1 MSKFAL
7 NIVEE
12 KMLAVDNGKIV
23 FDIDKCQ
30 QCGVCE
36 AVCPTEAISLKLRS
50 DGTDDVV
57 VDQAKCILCRKCVRA
72 CPSNVVNDYTDYF
85 SSFPDKKYFLG
96 YSTDESV
103 RRYSS
108 SGGVCRTLI
117 IEALKGD
124 KVDGVYSLVGT
135 PEYPYAKGR
144 FYTRNSIPEYKEIPN
159 SVYHSVPACR
169 EVAEIQ
175 KCRRLIIVGTA
186 CQLRAL
192 APLVRSRCE
201 ELISVC
207 IFCKQ
212 QKTLDSTR
220 FLAKIM
226 GTEIGDDLNFS
237 ASYRGDG
244 WPGVVKVNG
253 ARLKWARAAQ
263 VPFGRRLFTVPGCDI
278 CGDSFGTLAGA
289 DVTLMD
295 PWNIREDNARGET
308 LVIVHTPAGRDILHG
323 VGNLHL
329 DEITYKE
336 AKKALSL
343 GDVRAKQIV
352 EPYFRGIPCGAEAVK
367 AGKAEERQRGILRG
381 IVDSMPRMPLIFY
394 RVLCKIPD
402 FRNRVLNTF
411 KN

>member
-1 MSKFAL
+1 
-7 NIVEE
+7 
-12 KMLAVDNGKIV
+12 MLAVDSGKIV

-57 VDQAKCILCRKCVRA
+57 VDHDKCILCRKCVRA
-72 CPSNVVNDYTDYF
+72 CPSNVVDDYTDYF
-85 SSFPDKKYFLG
+85 SSFPEKKYCLG
-96 YSTDESV
+96 YSTDEAI

-108 SGGVCRTLI
+108 SGGVCKTLI
-117 IEALKGD
+117 IETLKGD

-144 FYTRNSIPEYKEIPN
+144 FYTRHNLPEYKEIPN

-175 KCRRLIIVGTA
+175 KCRRLMIVGTA
-186 CQLRAL
+186 CQLRAI
-192 APLVRSRCE
+192 APLVRTKCE

-220 FLAKIM
+220 FLAKVM
-226 GTEIGDDLNFS
+226 GTEIGSDFKFC
-237 ASYRGDG
+237 ATYRGDG
-244 WPGVVKVNG
+244 WPGIVKVNG
-253 ARLKWARAAQ
+253 SQLKWGRAAQ

-289 DVTLMD
+289 DITLMD
-295 PWNIREDNARGET
+295 PWNIREDNALGET
-308 LVIVHTPAGRDILHG
+308 LVILHTLPGSNILHG
-323 VGNLHL
+323 VENLHL
-329 DEITYKE
+329 DEISYDFAE
-336 AKKALSL
+336 RALSL
-343 GDVRAKQIV
+343 DDVRYKQLT
-352 EPYFRGIPCGAEAVK
+352 EPYFRGVGCGEASAAGGRAEV
-367 AGKAEERQRGILRG
+367 RQRRILRG
-381 IVDSMPRMPLIFY
+381 IVDFLPKMPMLFY
-394 RVLCKIPD
+394 RVICKLPD
-402 FRNRVLNTF
+402 LRNRAI
-411 KN
+411 KNIIN